1 MISEI
6 VVLGQRISV
15 AYKVLCVGLLISS
28 VSYHLTATQGSIYPL
43 VNRTT
48 TQSRQSVR
56 IIAGKWRSR
65 QLAFIPVE
73 GLRPTGDRIRETL
86 FNWLMPQITGAR
98 CIDLFAGSGALCF
111 EALSRGAK
119 SCVAIE
125 KNPRAATELKA
136 NKSKLGAQDLTVVC
150 ADSKAYLQQSEAEDG
165 YHIVFL
171 DPPFQ
176 SGLYSEIIQALC
188 SGDWLAE
195 GALIYCE
202 LPISESCPIPQDWQL
217 LKEKTAGKVRYCLY
231 KAVG

>member
-1 MISEI
+1 MTSEI
-6 VVLGQRISV
+6 AVLDWETSV
-15 AYKVLCVGLLISS
+15 AYKVLCVEPLISS

-43 VNRTT
+43 VNKTT
-48 TQSRQSVR
+48 AKSAQSVR

-86 FNWLMPQITGAR
+86 FNWLMPYIQGAH

-125 KNPRAATELKA
+125 KNPSAATQLEA
-136 NKSKLGAQDLTVVC
+136 NKTKLCAQDLTIVC
-150 ADSKAYLQQSEAEDG
+150 DDTSAYLQQSNAEDS

-176 SGLYSEIIQALC
+176 SGLYHKIIQALNH
-188 SGDWLAE
+188 GQWLAPE
-195 GALIYCE
+195 ALIYCE
-202 LPISESCPIPQDWQL
+202 LPISEPCPIPQDWQL
-217 LKEKTAGKVRYCLY
+217 LKEKTAGNVRYCLY
-231 KAVG
+231 KATS

>member
-15 AYKVLCVGLLISS
+15 AYRVLCVELLISS

-86 FNWLMPQITGAR
+86 FNWLMPQIPGAR

-125 KNPRAATELKA
+125 KNPHAATALKA
-136 NKSKLGAQDLTVVC
+136 NKSKLCARDLTVIC
-150 ADSKAYLQQSEAEDG
+150 ADTKTYLQQSKAEDS

-176 SGLYSEIIQALC
+176 GGLYSEIIQALC
-188 SGDWLAE
+188 TGGWLAE

-202 LPISESCPIPQDWQL
+202 LPISEPCPAPQDWQL